1 MDEGKPTPTTLSASQ
16 LGKLLLMQS
25 VLDSLPNEDSIRSF
39 ITRGLSELPG
49 VMAVRICEAPGEFP
63 GQDYIRF
70 PLQVGGVSK
79 GELLVSCNDRA
90 AFQPYA
96 EYVENFCFMLA
107 VILEER
113 QQRRQREVKQV
124 TLEKLVQERTSELE
138 GEVAER
144 RRAEQHVRALLE
156 EAEHSRKV
164 LLGIL
169 EDEKRVEGS
178 LKQRAQELAALNSM
192 GRMVD
197 ASLTWEDTTAAL
209 LVGMISAVHPDLA
222 FLFLREGERLILSG
236 AQPAASS
243 ARLGEVPE
251 HRVGLCICGL
261 AALEKK
267 PLYSRDIYQDCRCTW
282 DECKRAGFKS
292 FAALP
297 LVSRDEVLGVI
308 GLASVAERDF
318 EQLGGFLETLANQ
331 AAVALVKTRL
341 HETVRQELAER
352 RRAEELLRQSQE
364 RYALAE
370 RATQDGLWD
379 WNLLTNE
386 EYFSPRF
393 KEMLGLKDDDLPGH
407 NSAFLNRLHPED
419 RAEVDEATRQHLES
433 GRRYQVEFRLRH
445 ADGSYRWMV
454 SRGEA
459 VCDTTGRPVRMVGA
473 VTDITGPKQAEAA
486 LRESEERYRSIFA
499 NAPVGI
505 FQSVQ
510 DRLLFVNPAMARMF
524 GYTSPAEMLADKPNP
539 SSFYAHPE
547 QRSQMLRESM
557 SSGIYVNHEV
567 KERRKDGSTFTT
579 STHMRVV
586 SDPAGNLQFIEG
598 FVEDVTERRQAEL
611 GMRFQHRLSQV
622 LLGLPSLA
630 DRLDETA
637 FIQQALEQTEELT
650 GSRLSFTHFV
660 SDDGQTTR
668 LVTWS
673 SRTLA
678 LFGPSIAN
686 RHDPLT
692 EAEIWVDAL
701 RQQRPVLF
709 NDYAAR
715 PRNEGQPEALS
726 ELKRLISV
734 PILENNQVVM
744 LMGVGNKGD
753 DYQEHDVNAVQ
764 HIANLVWRLTQRRRE
779 AAARARLAIAI
790 EQAAETVMITDTKG
804 EILYVNPAFEKTTG
818 YTRAEALAQNFR
830 WSQSGQQDEEFYLRL
845 WDTLRRGEVWTGH
858 FSNQRKDGTLFQE
871 EATISPVRDADGA
884 VINYVAVKRDVT
896 REVQLEAQIRQTQ
909 KMEAIGTL
917 AGGIAHDF
925 NNILA
930 AMYGFVHLLQLDTEG
945 NTQAQES
952 IGEILKACN
961 RAKDLVQ
968 QILTFSRQRE
978 QKPQVIKLDTVIK
991 EVLKFLRASLP
1002 AQIKIEMSLDPAA
1015 PAVLAD
1021 PTQIHQ
1027 VTMNLA
1033 TNALHAM
1040 EGQSGRLAVSLERF
1054 SPEVAFLQAHR
1065 ESKPIE
1071 YARLTIADTGRGMD
1085 AKTLER
1091 IFEPFFTTKPVGKG
1105 TGLGLAVVHGI
1116 VQSSGGLITVASEV
1130 GRGSTFRLYFPS
1142 QPDVIVAVAAPAP
1155 RAARGQNQRILLLD
1169 DEPSLTTMLKRLL
1182 TRLNYQVICSN
1193 SASEAVGWCRENSAQ
1208 FDLVL
1213 TDLTM
1218 PEMDGLEVARQI
1230 RSVRPDMPVILM
1242 SGYSAALND
1251 DVLGEAGINELIE
1264 KPISMSALGAAVQR
1278 ALTPRG

>member
-1 MDEGKPTPTTLSASQ
+1 MDQGKTTPTTLSASQ

-39 ITRGLSELPG
+39 ITRGLSEMPG
-49 VMAVRICEAPGEFP
+49 VMAARICDAPGELP

-70 PLQVGGVSK
+70 PLQVGGVCK
-79 GELLVSCNDRA
+79 GELLVSCNDPA

-96 EYVENFCFMLA
+96 EYVQNFCFMLA

-113 QQRRQREVKQV
+113 QQRRQREVRQV

-138 GEVAER
+138 SEVAER

-169 EDEKRVEGS
+169 ADEKRVEES

-197 ASLTWEDTTAAL
+197 ASLTWAETTAAL
-209 LVGMISAVHPDLA
+209 LAGMLSAVHPDLA

-236 AQPAASS
+236 AQPSAARP
-243 ARLGEVPE
+243 RLGDFPE

-261 AALEKK
+261 AAWEKK
-267 PLYSRDIYQDCRCTW
+267 PLFSRDIFKDCRCTW
-282 DECKRAGFKS
+282 EECKRAGLKS

-318 EQLGGFLETLANQ
+318 ERQGGFLETLANQ

-341 HETVRQELAER
+341 HETARQELAER

-364 RYALAE
+364 RYGLAE

-379 WNLLTNE
+379 WNLLTND

-393 KEMLGLKDDDLPGH
+393 KEMLGLQDGDLPGH

-419 RAEVDEATRQHLES
+419 RAVVDEATRQHVE
-433 GRRYQVEFRLRH
+433 GGQRYQVEFRLRH
-445 ADGSYRWMV
+445 QDGGYRWMD

-459 VCDTTGRPVRMVGA
+459 IRDATGRPIRMVGA
-473 VTDITGPKQAEAA
+473 VTDITGRKQAEAA

-505 FQSVQ
+505 FQSLL
-510 DRLLFVNPAMARMF
+510 DRVLFVNPAMAAMF
-524 GYTSPAEMLADKPNP
+524 GYHSPAEMLAGQPNP

-547 QRSQMLRESM
+547 QRSQMIRESM
-557 SSGIYVNHEV
+557 ACGTYVNHEV
-567 KERRKDGSTFTT
+567 KERRKDGSIFTT
-579 STHMRVV
+579 STHLRVV
-586 SDPAGNLQFIEG
+586 RDPAGNLRFVEG
-598 FVEDVTERRQAEL
+598 FVEDISERRQAEL
-611 GMRFQHRLSQV
+611 EMRFQNQLSQV

-637 FIQQALEQTEELT
+637 FIQNALEQAEALT
-650 GSRLSFTHFV
+650 GSLISFTHFV
-660 SDDGQTTR
+660 NGDEKTIE

-673 SRTLA
+673 LRTLEHYCQA
-678 LFGPSIAN
+678 TFN
-686 RHDPLT
+686 RHYPVN
-692 EAEIWVDAL
+692 EAGIWADAI

-709 NDYAAR
+709 NDYAAY
-715 PRNEGQPEALS
+715 PRKHGLPEGHS
-726 ELKRLISV
+726 DLKRLISV
-734 PILENNQVVM
+734 PVLENNQVVM
-744 LMGVGNKGD
+744 LVGVGNKAD
-753 DYQEHDVNAVQ
+753 DYVERDVNAVQ

-779 AAARARLAIAI
+779 AAARARLATAI

-818 YTRAEALAQNFR
+818 YTRAEALGRNFR
-830 WSQSGQQDEEFYLRL
+830 LLESDRQDEEFNRRL

-858 FSNQRKDGTLFQE
+858 FANQRKDGTFFEE
-871 EATISPVRDADGA
+871 EATISPIRNADGA

-896 REVQLEAQIRQTQ
+896 REVQLESQIRQTQ

-925 NNILA
+925 NNILG
-930 AMYGFVHLLQLDTEG
+930 AMFGFVHLLQLDTEG
-945 NTQAQES
+945 NAQAQES
-952 IGEILKACN
+952 LEEILKACN

-978 QKPQVIKLDTVIK
+978 QKPQVIKLDTIVK
-991 EVLKFLRASLP
+991 EAMKFLRASLP
-1002 AQIKIEMSLDPAA
+1002 AQIKIELNLDPAA

-1021 PTQIHQ
+1021 PTQIYQ

-1040 EGQSGRLAVSLERF
+1040 EGQSGRLAVSLEPF
-1054 SPEVAFLQAHR
+1054 SPDTAFLLAHR
-1065 ESKPIE
+1065 ESKPMD
-1071 YARLTIADTGRGMD
+1071 YARLTVADTGRGMD

-1116 VQSSGGLITVASEV
+1116 VQSSGGLVTVESEV
-1130 GRGSTFRLYFPS
+1130 GRGSTFCLYFPS
-1142 QPDVIVAVAAPAP
+1142 QPDMVMADAAPTPQAV
-1155 RAARGQNQRILLLD
+1155 RGQNQRILLLD
-1169 DEPSLTTMLKRLL
+1169 DEPSLTLMLKRLL
-1182 TRLNYQVICSN
+1182 TRLNYQVNSSN
-1193 SASEAVGWCRENSAQ
+1193 SASEALGWCRENPAQ

-1230 RSVRPDMPVILM
+1230 RSFRADLPVILM
-1242 SGYSAALND
+1242 SGYSATVNAD
-1251 DVLGEAGINELIE
+1251 DLREAGVSELIE
-1264 KPISMSALGAAVQR
+1264 KPISSSALGAAMQR
-1278 ALTPRG
+1278 ALTQRG